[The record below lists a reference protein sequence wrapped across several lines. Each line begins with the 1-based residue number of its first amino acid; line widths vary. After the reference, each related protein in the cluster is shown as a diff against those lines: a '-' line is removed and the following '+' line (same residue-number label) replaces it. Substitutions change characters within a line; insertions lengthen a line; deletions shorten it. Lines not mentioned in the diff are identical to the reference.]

1 MTLRRSRPLVVVA
14 GLVVAGIVMLSWTQ
28 TWFTVHL
35 RAGAAVVSTVTADGS
50 KSVPQ
55 YTALAIA
62 SLALFLAMTIAGR
75 VVRVV
80 LAVIE
85 VLLGV
90 AVVVTGVSALRDPVA
105 AARGAIGEVAGVS
118 DLGGVRRVV
127 SSVDVTAWPAVGI
140 AGGVLAVLL
149 GVVVLFVQRSWPGP
163 SRKYGAATAGAAADA
178 RAVAVQRDAIT
189 DWDDLSAGTD
199 PTDADQTPF
208 PFDGDPGASA
218 RGERARTE
226 PSADGERARTEP
238 SADGERART
247 AAVDAVGLEGG
258 DRPTTPEQNEEH
270 REQH

>member
-1 MTLRRSRPLVVVA
+1 A
-14 GLVVAGIVMLSWTQ
+14 WTQ

-35 RAGAAVVSTVTADGS
+35 RAGSAVVATVTADGS
-50 KSVPQ
+50 KTVPQ

-62 SLALFLAMTIAGR
+62 SLALFLALTIAGR
-75 VVRVV
+75 VLRVV
-80 LAVIE
+80 LAVVE

-105 AARGAIGEVAGVS
+105 SARAAIGEVAGVS

-140 AGGVLAVLL
+140 AGGVLAVVL
-149 GVVVLFVQRSWPGP
+149 GVVVLFVQRAWPGP

-178 RAVAVQRDAIT
+178 RAAVTQRDAVT

-199 PTDADQTPF
+199 PTEPTAERPGGADP
-208 PFDGDPGASA
+208 
-218 RGERARTE
+218 E
-226 PSADGERARTEP
+226 PSADGERAGSVT
-238 SADGERART
+238 
-247 AAVDAVGLEGG
+247 VDAVGLGDG